1 MGGDGNPS
9 PPLRIL
15 EMFSLAVVDAYSSRA
30 AEGEQQYAA
39 KNHDDLAVAGLGD
52 VVLTVLRGFPLSDVG
67 HVLGHGV
74 SDLGGP
80 TGEGVALT
88 GGLAIELGGI
98 GARLKILVD
107 LILERL
113 ALHAVGVGNGVEL
126 LPLGGVGH
134 VLGHGLG
141 DFGFPTD
148 ELVALTSGILRAE
161 GGGAGAVG
169 DVFVDDIREDFF
181 AFHTIGVSNGEKLA
195 LDVEGDAGLRS
206 RPLLTIPGQLNGL
219 AVTVI
224 KGVGANILFCVVLGN
239 VILCVY
245 GEDAG
250 VRSSLALGVGDVVS
264 VFDERV
270 GLVVVRG
277 GGRAVH
283 LRVDAQPLQF
293 IVGGL
298 FGGALDVE
306 GDGQFGLRDPLFAIP
321 LQLDGLLSL
330 LADDQRM
337 GLAKI
342 TAVLLDDLGRLDGD
356 GAGVALGGG
365 TGDVADGVLTLR
377 RLVVL
382 RPVIDV
388 LVVADDPH
396 ASADRALDVLLAGLL
411 GGGTGY
417 GR

>member
-9 PPLRIL
+9 PPLRVL

-30 AEGEQQYAA
+30 AEGEQQHAA

-52 VVLTVLRGFPLSDVG
+52 VVLAVLHGLPLSDVG

-98 GARLKILVD
+98 GARLKIAVD

-113 ALHAVGVGNGVEL
+113 TLHAVGVGNGVEL

-169 DVFVDDIREDFF
+169 DVFVDDIREDFL
-181 AFHTIGVSNGEKLA
+181 ALHTVGVSNGEKLA
-195 LDVEGDAGLRS
+195 LDVEGDSGFRS
-206 RPLLTIPGQLNGL
+206 RPLLTVPGQLDGL

-224 KGVGANILFCVVLGN
+224 KGVGANILFRVVLGN
-239 VILCVY
+239 VILRLH
-245 GEDAG
+245 GEGAG
-250 VRSSLALGVGDVVS
+250 VHSSLARGVGNFVS
-264 VFDERV
+264 APDERV
-270 GLVVVRG
+270 GRVGVRG
-277 GGRAVH
+277 GGRAVY
-283 LRVDAQPLQF
+283 LRVDAQFLQV

-306 GDGQFGLRDPLFAIP
+306 GDG
-321 LQLDGLLSL
+321 
-330 LADDQRM
+330 
-337 GLAKI
+337 
-342 TAVLLDDLGRLDGD
+342 
-356 GAGVALGGG
+356 
-365 TGDVADGVLTLR
+365 
-377 RLVVL
+377 
-382 RPVIDV
+382 
-388 LVVADDPH
+388 
-396 ASADRALDVLLAGLL
+396 
-411 GGGTGY
+411 
-417 GR
+417 